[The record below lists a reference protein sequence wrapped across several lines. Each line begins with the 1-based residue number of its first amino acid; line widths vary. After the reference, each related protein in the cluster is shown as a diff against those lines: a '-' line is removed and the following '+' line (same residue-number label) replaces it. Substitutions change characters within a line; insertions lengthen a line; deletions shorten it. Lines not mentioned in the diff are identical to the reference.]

1 MKNELEIET
10 EKENALNKVMEAK
23 IKLKPAE
30 LDLQLGKNSINR
42 LEKIRVYTTTKQ
54 VTENQPSSVP
64 TNSKPPTVPLKI
76 TTQNNV
82 DDFPYTSPKF
92 NLVIFITNRNN

>member
-42 LEKIRVYTTTKQ
+42 LEKI
-54 VTENQPSSVP
+54 
-64 TNSKPPTVPLKI
+64 
-76 TTQNNV
+76 
-82 DDFPYTSPKF
+82 
-92 NLVIFITNRNN
+92 